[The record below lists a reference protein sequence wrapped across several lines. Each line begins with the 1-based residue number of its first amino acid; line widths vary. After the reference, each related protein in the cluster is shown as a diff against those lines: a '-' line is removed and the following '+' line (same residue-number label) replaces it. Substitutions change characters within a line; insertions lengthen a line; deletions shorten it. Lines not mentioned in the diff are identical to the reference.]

1 MAKQLFNFIGETMKL
16 YYAPDTCSLSPH
28 IVLCELGLEYE
39 LVKVDNRSKLTAD
52 GRDFRTINPKGY
64 VAALEL
70 DNGQILTEGPA
81 IVQYLADLKPESG
94 LAPRADSWARVR
106 LQEWLNFIT
115 SEVHAGSALLFNPA
129 LPEDVRSIFR
139 EKLFRRFDFL
149 QDKLNEKVYL
159 TGPTF
164 SVADAY
170 LFTVLGWCKFFSID
184 LKRWPVLS
192 AYMANISARPAVQ
205 AALLA
210 EASQQAREGL

>member
-28 IVLCELGLEYE
+28 IVLCELGLEFE

-52 GRDFRTINPKGY
+52 GRDFRSINPKGY

-129 LPEDVRSIFR
+129 LPEDVRSISR

-149 QDKLNEKVYL
+149 QETLNEKVYL
-159 TGPTF
+159 TGPSF

-184 LKRWPVLS
+184 LNRWPVLS

-205 AALLA
+205 AALFA
-210 EASQQAREGL
+210 EASQ